1 MGRQGALMFAK
12 LLLAVAL
19 ILSPLP
25 PDAWA
30 GPKAEKPEKQ
40 CPHALSEFDKISQN
54 LDKAPTCSAAL
65 ELFSACSVGAYS
77 DVRLGGTVLK
87 RCERDFLTRLSKA
100 QQRDY
105 QAEQKRCERRY
116 SRREGSMYRSAEA
129 FCLAE
134 VASKYAERFA
144 KAGGATRK

>member
-1 MGRQGALMFAK
+1 MFAK
-12 LLLAVAL
+12 LLLALAL
-19 ILSPLP
+19 IFSPLAP
-25 PDAWA
+25 SAWA
-30 GPKAEKPEKQ
+30 GPKAETPEQQ
-40 CPHALSEFDKISQN
+40 CPHAPAEFDKISQN

-77 DVRLGGTVLK
+77 DVRIGGSVLE

-100 QQRDY
+100 QKRHY
-105 QAEQKRCERRY
+105 RAEQNRCERKY
-116 SRREGSMYRSAEA
+116 SRREGSMYRSAEV

-144 KAGGATRK
+144 KAAGATRK